1 MVLPELNSWGFRL
14 LGGRAGKLA
23 LRPLWDKNPAVLW
36 IIKGFSGPSGEG
48 SGNSWVPGCQ
58 WTFYPGSAG
67 NPGHAHVGPIQETQT
82 RRTKR
87 EEIACSCSQL
97 SSLFLAPPSGKSSQK
112 SWWPRSPGN
121 AICKV
126 PSPAPADH
134 G

>member
-48 SGNSWVPGCQ
+48 SGDSWVPGCQ
-58 WTFYPGSAG
+58 WTSYPGSAG
-67 NPGHAHVGPIQETQT
+67 NPGACTRGANSRNTDTQS
-82 RRTKR
+82 
-87 EEIACSCSQL
+87 EEGGNRLLSTLQPL
-97 SSLFLAPPSGKSSQK
+97 SSTSQGQK
-112 SWWPRSPGN
+112 SRKCNLQVPG
-121 AICKV
+121 
-126 PSPAPADH
+126 PAPADH